1 MLIVIPLFST
11 IDTFE
16 FPLDIDYQN
25 NIKILYINNFL
36 KIFKFKSEMRSLISN
51 TIELGKKA
59 IFSPSSYE
67 ELRNLSNVLYEKL
80 LNKYGSRSQQQKDFD
95 SYQ

>member
-1 MLIVIPLFST
+1 
-11 IDTFE
+11 
-16 FPLDIDYQN
+16 
-25 NIKILYINNFL
+25 
-36 KIFKFKSEMRSLISN
+36 MRSLISN
-51 TIELGKKA
+51 TTELGKKA